1 MTFIVVFLWL
11 LSALMIAMAATR
23 LYEKASEDIKQ
34 IFRGCGGKKGVFFI
48 VFFGVFALVAIVGS
62 ILHPRAM
69 VSGSKVRS
77 GGISSEPIVKPL
89 QTIRPTETTGTV
101 ITSEAPPIIKKSET
115 AITPTEKEGGVRQP
129 EPPPEI
135 IRPIDKK
142 LKDRR

>member
-69 VSGSKVRS
+69 VSGSRVPSSR
-77 GGISSEPIVKPL
+77 ISSEPIVKPL

-101 ITSEAPPIIKKSET
+101 ITSEAPPIVKKPEPS
-115 AITPTEKEGGVRQP
+115 ITPVENKGKVRP
-129 EPPPEI
+129 LEAPPEI
-135 IRPIDKK
+135 TRPASKK
-142 LKDRR
+142 ERK